1 MIPLANHLLQ
11 SKLFAAAVGLLA
23 LAFRHNHA
31 RTRHLLWMAAS
42 VKFLIPFSLL
52 ISLSN
57 RIAPGNAPAAPPPQL
72 RFVMA
77 ESRQSVTPSAA
88 PTSTDAPPAR
98 PDSWPNAAWALW
110 LCGSAAILI
119 RWRLRWRNIAVAG
132 HGARPVSDVVE
143 QAFVGGASAILG
155 RRRSRAKSDARSQEH
170 QTIPDGSVSCGR
182 NRRIARRR
190 EPAKSRL
197 QPRLAAPQEAE
208 PRGAPCATMR

>member
-1 MIPLANHLLQ
+1 MIALANRLLQ
-11 SKLFAAAVGLLA
+11 STRFAAAVGLLA
-23 LAFRHNHA
+23 LAFGRNHA
-31 RTRHLLWMAAS
+31 RTRHSLWMAAS
-42 VKFLIPFSLL
+42 VKFLVPFSLL
-52 ISLSN
+52 VSLSS
-57 RIAPGNAPAAPPPQL
+57 RIAPVNAPAAPPPQL

-77 ESRQSVTPSAA
+77 EFRQSVTPSAA

-143 QAFVGGASAILG
+143 QAFVGGALAILG
-155 RRRSRAKSDARSQEH
+155 RRRSRAKTEARSHEH